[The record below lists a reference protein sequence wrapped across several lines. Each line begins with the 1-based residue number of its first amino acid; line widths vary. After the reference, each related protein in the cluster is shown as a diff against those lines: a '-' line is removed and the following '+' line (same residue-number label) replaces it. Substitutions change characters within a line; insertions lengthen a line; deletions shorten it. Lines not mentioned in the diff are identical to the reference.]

1 MSHFTY
7 SNGQLCAEQVPL
19 SQIAEQFGTPCYIYS
34 RAALESQWQQLD
46 SAFGTHPHTICYA
59 VKANSNLA
67 VLSVLAKLG
76 SGFDI
81 VSEGELRRVL
91 LAGGDPKKVVFSG
104 VAKSHQEIE
113 FALSN
118 KIRSI
123 NVESVAELKRVQ
135 EIAQRMNTKAPIA
148 LRVNPDVDPKTHPY
162 ISTGMEKAKFG
173 ITMESAFKAY
183 QLADD
188 MPNIEIHGIAC
199 HIGSQI
205 TTASPF
211 TDAVD
216 KVMELV
222 LRLKEVGINLKQLDL
237 GGGLG
242 IDYQGETP
250 PSADEWINTLL
261 GSLNRNNIDLPISIE
276 PGRFIAGNS
285 GILITRVEYLKSNSS
300 KNFAIVDAGMN
311 DLLRPSLYQAYHQI
325 DNVNEA
331 QTEPLNTYDVV
342 GPICESSDVLGHDRK
357 LNVAANDLLAI
368 RSTGA
373 YSFTMTSNYN
383 SKPRAAEIL
392 VDGDKTH
399 VARQRETFEDL
410 TKGEAILP

>member
-91 LAGGDPKKVVFSG
+91 LAGGDPEKVVFSG

-216 KVMELV
+216 KVMQLV

-373 YSFTMTSNYN
+373 YSFTMASNYN